1 MSELNLIKLPEC
13 PQFIDESLA
22 PAAKEIGKTLGNI
35 FYLIFSPINYPTD
48 KFKIKQ
54 AENLEKYK
62 KDIKNELSKIPEEK
76 LVEPPLN
83 IAGPALDASKFYIE
97 KDEFRKMFSKL
108 IASSMNI
115 DNKNFSHSSFIEI
128 IKQLSPFDA
137 LVLKELSHKLEHPII
152 TYMLLENEFSS
163 FGRTGC
169 TVVKDLIKLDCITDE
184 KSLNLLHMAL
194 DNLSRLNLISIGYN
208 SKLPDIEAYEN
219 TLDFFENFIKP
230 QIELTY
236 LIRPEFKNR
245 SLHPRYGVLELTNYG
260 LNFINTCIL

>member
-13 PQFIDESLA
+13 PQFIDESLS

-35 FYLIFSPINYPTD
+35 FHLIFSPINYPTD

-54 AENLEKYK
+54 NENLKKYK

-83 IAGPALDASKFYIE
+83 IVGPALDASKFYIE

-137 LVLKELSHKLEHPII
+137 LVLKELSHKPEHPII

-169 TVVKDLIKLDCITDE
+169 AVVKDLIKLDCITDE

-208 SKLPDIEAYEN
+208 SELSDIEAYKN

-230 QIELTY
+230 QIKLTY

-260 LNFINTCIL
+260 LNFINTCIS